1 MTDDLINAGV
11 SNVLGNSGNTIEQE
25 IQSIVDEN
33 TTEPTI
39 LDEIGE
45 FVKETA
51 GEIADLGK
59 EVVAVV
65 KSII

>member
-1 MTDDLINAGV
+1 MTDNLINAGV
-11 SNVLGNSGNTIEQE
+11 SNALGNSGDTIEQE
-25 IQSIVDEN
+25 IENAVDEN

-45 FVKETA
+45 FVEETA